1 MDAEKLRHSRAEGL
15 HLCSLLQNP
24 YGRGI
29 WVGAGHRMR
38 GMGRRLPE
46 RGAPR
51 GLSNLRMVKH
61 EGQSQV
67 RQPMR
72 CLLQSGMGSAVPAAP
87 EVQGILL
94 LKNAGVLAWLFVG
107 WGWGWDGERAEHV
120 PGANR
125 DKQQRSLR
133 EASGSLAAL
142 YHQSCHGPQGR
153 GSRLRFSA
161 HEPRGSECS
170 QRLIRSCSAS
180 SLLRGHGCTPA
191 RGSEQSWG

>member
-1 MDAEKLRHSRAEGL
+1 MAVCG
-15 HLCSLLQNP
+15 
-24 YGRGI
+24 
-29 WVGAGHRMR
+29 VGV
-38 GMGRRLPE
+38 GMG
-46 RGAPR
+46 
-51 GLSNLRMVKH
+51 
-61 EGQSQV
+61 
-67 RQPMR
+67 
-72 CLLQSGMGSAVPAAP
+72 
-87 EVQGILL
+87 
-94 LKNAGVLAWLFVG
+94 
-107 WGWGWDGERAEHV
+107 WGKSRTCARS
-120 PGANR
+120 R

-180 SLLRGHGCTPA
+180 SLLRGHGCTAA